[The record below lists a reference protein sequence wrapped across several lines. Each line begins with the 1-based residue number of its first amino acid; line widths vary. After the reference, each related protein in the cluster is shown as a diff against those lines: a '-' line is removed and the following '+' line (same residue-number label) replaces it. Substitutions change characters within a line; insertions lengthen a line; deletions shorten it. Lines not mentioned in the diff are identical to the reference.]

1 MPSKNLFWV
10 KEYGFI
16 WLLVIVVAVIAATQF
31 SSGASTVHVLLIR
44 TGFYFVMI
52 IGIAASTLSFA
63 LKRVG
68 YGMAAILLLLAI
80 ALTVFPSRTFQV
92 VYLLATAVNLIIV
105 LIVIFATIFDGNQM
119 TTNKI
124 IGGVAAYLLL
134 AQMWTALYMA
144 VDLINPNSF
153 LLGGKPIVEDAMEHL
168 SYFSFITLSTT
179 GYGDVTA
186 IEPLAR
192 TLVIFETLIGQ
203 LFPAIFIAKLVN
215 SHTGHSKY
223 QNVD

>member
-1 MPSKNLFWV
+1 MSFKNFLWV

-16 WLLVIVVAVIAATQF
+16 WLLVIVAAVIVATQF
-31 SSGASTVHVLLIR
+31 SSGESTIQVLFIR

-52 IGIAASTLSFA
+52 IGIAASSLSLTL
-63 LKRVG
+63 RRIG
-68 YGMAAILLLLAI
+68 YGVAAILFLLAI
-80 ALTVFPSRTFQV
+80 ALAVFSNETFQV
-92 VYLLATAVNLIIV
+92 VYLLATAVYLIIV
-105 LIVIFATIFDGNQM
+105 LIVIFATIFDGNRM
-119 TTNKI
+119 TPNKI

-144 VDLINPNSF
+144 VDLIDPHSF
-153 LLGGKPIVEDAMEHL
+153 LLGGKPIADDAMAHI

-186 IEPLAR
+186 TGPLAR
-192 TLVIFETLIGQ
+192 TLAIFETLIGQ

-215 SHTGHSKY
+215 AHKGHSKY
-223 QNVD
+223 

>member
-16 WLLVIVVAVIAATQF
+16 WLLVIVAAVIVATQF
-31 SSGASTVHVLLIR
+31 SGGSTVHVLFIR
-44 TGFYFVMI
+44 TGFYVVMV
-52 IGIAASTLSFA
+52 IGIAASTLS
-63 LKRVG
+63 LTLRRVG
-68 YGMAAILLLLAI
+68 YGVAAILFLLAI
-80 ALTVFPSRTFQV
+80 ALAVFSSRTFQV
-92 VYLLATAVNLIIV
+92 VYLLATAVYLIII
-105 LIVIFATIFDGNQM
+105 LIVIVVTIFDGNRM
-119 TTNKI
+119 TPNKI

-144 VDLINPNSF
+144 VDLIDPNSF
-153 LLGGKPIVEDAMEHL
+153 LLGGKPIAEDAMAHL

-186 IEPLAR
+186 IGPLAR

-215 SHTGHSKY
+215 AHKGHSKY
-223 QNVD
+223 

>member
-1 MPSKNLFWV
+1 MLSKNLFWV

-16 WLLVIVVAVIAATQF
+16 WLLVIVAAVIVATQF
-31 SSGASTVHVLLIR
+31 SSGASTVHVLFIR
-44 TGFYFVMI
+44 TGFYFIMI
-52 IGIAASTLSFA
+52 IGIAASTLS
-63 LKRVG
+63 LTLRRVG
-68 YGMAAILLLLAI
+68 YGVAAVLFLLAI
-80 ALTVFPSRTFQV
+80 ALAIFSSRTFQV
-92 VYLLATAVNLIIV
+92 VYLLATAVYLIIV
-105 LIVIFATIFDGNQM
+105 LIVIFATIFDGNRM
-119 TTNKI
+119 TLNKI

-144 VDLINPNSF
+144 VDLIDPNSF
-153 LLGGKPIVEDAMEHL
+153 LLGGKPIAEDAMEHL

-186 IEPLAR
+186 IGPLAR

-215 SHTGHSKY
+215 AHKGHSKY
-223 QNVD
+223 